1 MPNLFKYNT
10 VAESNS
16 LKKGNF
22 YIGTG
27 DVGKGPT
34 SNTGFYNGIT
44 PPVGGYT
51 IYINK
56 ANGGPSIRVA
66 ANTNELIRITN
77 QISGQSYTSREECL
91 AYFASQTDKIV
102 LSGDIPI
109 INTNGISMY
118 LDPSNA
124 ISNPRGT
131 TWYDLVNGLQFNSQG
146 SLLSTSA
153 LGLGVGFQFNG
164 SGYWQCSSNYNLVD
178 LGGDCTV
185 IMWVYSGTNPRNIRN
200 TIFQKNGTVYASYE
214 QEIAVTWETSTA
226 MSWYSRV
233 SDYDYAGTVG
243 LNTPGWNMVGI
254 KMSTGKTS
262 AARTGFYSINGASWS
277 NSYVSRSSTAL
288 VTAADIVIGSGYA
301 GTVSEGGIGV
311 VMCYNRMLS
320 DTEITQTYNATKSLY
335 GL

>member
-1 MPNLFKYNT
+1 MPNLIKYNT

-16 LKKGNF
+16 FKKGNF

-34 SNTGFYNGIT
+34 SGTGFYNGIT
-44 PPVGGYT
+44 PPAGGFT
-51 IYINK
+51 IYVNK
-56 ANGGPSIRVA
+56 ASGGPSIRVA
-66 ANTNELIRITN
+66 SNTTELIRITN
-77 QISGQSYTSREECL
+77 QISGESYTTREQCL
-91 AYFASQTDKIV
+91 AYFATQTDKIV

-146 SLLSTSA
+146 TLLSTV
-153 LGLGVGFQFNG
+153 GLGSGTGFQFDG

-178 LGGDCTV
+178 LGGDCTI
-185 IMWVYSGTNPRNIRN
+185 IMWVYSTVNPRSDRK
-200 TIFQKNGTVYASYE
+200 TIFQKNGTTYASYE
-214 QEIAVTWETSTA
+214 QEIAVTWETATD
-226 MSWYSRV
+226 MSWYSRYNL
-233 SDYDYAGTVG
+233 YDYASTASLGT
-243 LNTPGWNMVGI
+243 TGWKMVGI

-262 AARTGFYSINGASWS
+262 AARTGFYSIDGSSWV
-277 NSYVSRSSTAL
+277 NNYYSRSSTAL
-288 VTAADIVIGSGYA
+288 VPSADIVIGSGYA
-301 GTVSEGGIGV
+301 GTVSQGGIGI

-320 DTEITQTYNATKSLY
+320 DSEISQTYNATKSLY